1 MLYRFILALPLQKSY
16 LQLLVLVLLGE
27 REVLDV
33 AAGKLLLKLSFDE
46 ALLLNTFHRDVEAV
60 VVTLKFSRASLPH
73 ALLLRADELRVI
85 WVDHASSLL
94 QLHQLPLRLDLSSL
108 DKLLLGLLLSKL
120 DLLLQEPLL
129 LICVDVCLSLAE
141 NLNLI
146 CASRVYFLDGNW
158 LRLGALFFALRLV
171 PLSLEACHP
180 A

>member
-1 MLYRFILALPLQKSY
+1 M
-16 LQLLVLVLLGE
+16 LVLVLLGE

-46 ALLLNTFHRDVEAV
+46 ALLLYTFHGDVKPV
-60 VVTLKFSRASLPH
+60 VVALKLSRASLPH
-73 ALLLRADELRVI
+73 ALLLRADKLWVI

-129 LICVDVCLSLAE
+129 LLCVDVCLSLAE
-141 NLNLI
+141 NLNLV
-146 CASRVYFLDGNW
+146 CAS
-158 LRLGALFFALRLV
+158 
-171 PLSLEACHP
+171 
-180 A
+180 